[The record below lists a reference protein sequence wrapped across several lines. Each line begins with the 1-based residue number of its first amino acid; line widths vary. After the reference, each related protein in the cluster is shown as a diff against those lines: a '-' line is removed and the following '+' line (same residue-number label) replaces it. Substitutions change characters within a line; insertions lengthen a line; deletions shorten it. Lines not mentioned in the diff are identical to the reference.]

1 MVLVEVMSADYI
13 FYSTERSSHV
23 DLIEENEMLEFVGMK
38 WYETRHWHDT
48 TGNLIN

>member
-1 MVLVEVMSADYI
+1 M

-38 WYETRHWHDT
+38 QDTGTPWHDT

>member
-1 MVLVEVMSADYI
+1 M

-38 WYETRHWHDT
+38 QDTGTTPQETW
-48 TGNLIN
+48 LIK